1 MVLLKGSL
9 KQCSVQKNELTFIPW
24 LLYPVRE
31 TEEMLWQVS
40 AYPSRDWI
48 ASFPVYTN
56 IHSLKEWTI
65 KTYGCRNKEVGGGAT
80 GAENTE
86 NTRKHCSTQP
96 YSKSKAFKTML
107 YLTWRVESTVQ
118 MRRIVLKWK
127 WWIYPTG
134 WKCNLD
140 IVFVYL
146 KRNLCI
152 SLKIRLVY
160 QSIWQPWGSERADL
174 TYA

>member
-80 GAENTE
+80 GAENW
-86 NTRKHCSTQP
+86 KH
-96 YSKSKAFKTML
+96 
-107 YLTWRVESTVQ
+107 
-118 MRRIVLKWK
+118 
-127 WWIYPTG
+127 
-134 WKCNLD
+134 
-140 IVFVYL
+140 
-146 KRNLCI
+146 
-152 SLKIRLVY
+152 
-160 QSIWQPWGSERADL
+160 
-174 TYA
+174 